1 MAALTAGSKRFVATG
16 IHLLVVTEMYASLIG
31 IAMQKSRTNGFNA
44 DLRDYARWEYGRS
57 DVAWLYA
64 HAASRRK
71 RKLRLLPRLGAW
83 FRGDVRLPT
92 LPTPEYRPR

>member
-16 IHLLVVTEMYASLIG
+16 IHLLVVTEMYASLVG
-31 IAMQKSRTNGFNA
+31 VAMHKSATNGFNA

-64 HAASRRK
+64 HVATRRK
-71 RKLRLLPRLGAW
+71 PKSRLLPRLRAW
-83 FRGDVRLPT
+83 FRGDARLPSV
-92 LPTPEYRPR
+92 PTPDHGSR